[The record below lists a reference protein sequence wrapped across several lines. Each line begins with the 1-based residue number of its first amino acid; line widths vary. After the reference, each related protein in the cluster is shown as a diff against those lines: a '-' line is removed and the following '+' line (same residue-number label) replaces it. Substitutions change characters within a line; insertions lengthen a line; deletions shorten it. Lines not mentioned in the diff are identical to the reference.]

1 MMKRIVKQAT
11 AKHRIFVMLI
21 AASALACADTPEPIL
36 RIYLPREK
44 IMTEDTLTLG
54 TIAILRGEQ
63 STVQLAQKLGLGR
76 FAVNGQQIV
85 IERQT
90 IKSRL
95 ASSGID
101 PALVEITGAEKVLLR
116 RDEKTIAAGRIIEVA
131 TEFMR
136 RLLAENFPNHPDG
149 EVIVIKEPRD
159 ILLPH
164 SGGEIRLLAR
174 ENTYSRQTKRR
185 IWVGVFVDGQEVDGR
200 EVIFSI
206 HFKVKRLVASI
217 DIPQGMMIG
226 PGNSEIETIESPTPQ
241 EHGWQP
247 PYGLVS
253 SKYITKGRVID
264 RSCAGP
270 AQAPMVIERRQ
281 TVMIKIQTPVL
292 YVTSSGVSMEQ
303 GRVGD
308 FIRVRSDNGNGRVI
322 VGKVLP
328 DGSVSP
334 TF

>member
-1 MMKRIVKQAT
+1 MAQKSNRSKKWLLMILVAAAVTAYAQA
-11 AKHRIFVMLI
+11 
-21 AASALACADTPEPIL
+21 PEPVL

-44 IMTEDTLTLG
+44 IMTEDNLTLG
-54 TIAILRGEQ
+54 NIAILRGEKD
-63 STVQLAQKLGLGR
+63 TLALAKKLGLGR
-76 FAVNGQQIV
+76 FAVNGQQIL
-85 IERQT
+85 IQRQT

-101 PALVEITGAEKVLLR
+101 PTRVEITGAQEILLR
-116 RDEKTIAAGRIIEVA
+116 RDEKTIPAERIISVA
-131 TEFMR
+131 TEYMN
-136 RLLAENFPNHPDG
+136 RLLKEKFPNHPDG
-149 EVIVIKEPRD
+149 EVIVIKQPNE
-159 ILLPH
+159 ISLPH
-164 SGGEIRLLAR
+164 SNKEIRLLAR
-174 ENTYSRQTKRR
+174 ENNYSRQTKRR
-185 IWVGVFVDGQEVDGR
+185 IWVGVFIDGKEVDGQEV
-200 EVIFSI
+200 IFAVN
-206 HFKVKRLVASI
+206 FKIKRLVASI
-217 DIPQGMMIG
+217 DIPPGMMIG
-226 PGNSEIETIESPTPQ
+226 PGNSKIETIESATPQ
-241 EHGWQP
+241 ENDWQP

-264 RSCAGP
+264 RACAGP
-270 AQAPMVIERRQ
+270 AQAPVVIERRQ

-308 FIRVRSDNGNGRVI
+308 FIRVRSDNGNGRII